1 MSPVLK
7 WACIAIA
14 AFFVLKHPTEAASA
28 VGNAL
33 NAIGAFITNL

>member
-1 MSPVLK
+1 MNSVLK
-7 WACIAIA
+7 WGAIAIA
-14 AFFVLKHPTEAASA
+14 AFFVLKHPAQAASA